1 MRATRQAK
9 DDCAR
14 SNAGGKSSKA
24 SVIGQVTKFVLLVK
38 THNKKDLVATAMGSC
53 DTYGPVSG
61 HKRHHDLLVNES
73 SCID

>member
-1 MRATRQAK
+1 M
-9 DDCAR
+9 
-14 SNAGGKSSKA
+14 
-24 SVIGQVTKFVLLVK
+24 IGQVTKFVLLVK

-73 SCID
+73 SCSD